1 MTETSRLN
9 ELEPYLPSSSEKKQA
24 VMMYMAVWL
33 ILSMWKWEVSPYTHH
48 HLKQSLGWL
57 VFLVLAIFADLV
69 LAVLAMVL
77 SFFGWIAVLIT
88 IPALTIWAMWIYQA
102 QQGKY
107 IWESEAINKFFLF
120 FSWIGNWTLNLFDAN
135 HYQIIDAER
144 YRAEDQFYAKP
155 SKEEKKDE
163 NPDTTQANNIA
174 ENVQWTQVQENLA
187 QGVQTQQVSAQE
199 NQVNNWNSA
208 VEMLDIQNHEINNE
222 TVDTK
227 TLDNDQ
233 QNVINNQDIWLDLSN
248 HEINNS
254 EDFKL
259 DL

>member
-24 VMMYMAVWL
+24 VMMYMAVGL
-33 ILSMWKWEVSPYTHH
+33 VLSMWKWEVSPYTHH

-57 VFLVLAIFADLV
+57 VFLVLTIFADLV
-69 LAVLAMVL
+69 LAVLNIVL
-77 SFFGWIAVLIT
+77 PPLFGWLAVLIT
-88 IPALTIWAMWIYQA
+88 VPALTIGAMWIYQA

-107 IWESEAINKFFLF
+107 IWESEAVNKFFMF

-144 YRAEDQFYAKP
+144 YRSEEQFYPKV
-155 SKEEKKDE
+155 SKEEKKEE
-163 NPDTTQANNIA
+163 NSDSSQVNATENIQATQ
-174 ENVQWTQVQENLA
+174 NVQTPESSQVTP
-187 QGVQTQQVSAQE
+187 VD
-199 NQVNNWNSA
+199 NWNPA
-208 VEMLDIQNHEINNE
+208 VEMLNIQNHEINNE
-222 TVDTK
+222 AVEAK

-233 QNVINNQDIWLDLSN
+233 QNVISNQDIWIDLSN

>member
-1 MTETSRLN
+1 MANTLLN

-24 VMMYMAVWL
+24 VMMYMAVGL
-33 ILSMWKWEVSPYTHH
+33 VLSMWKWEVSPYTHH

-57 VFLVLAIFADLV
+57 VFLVLTIFADLV

-77 SFFGWIAVLIT
+77 SFFWWLAVLIT
-88 IPALTIWAMWIYQA
+88 IPALTIGAMGIYQA

-107 IWESEAINKFFLF
+107 IWENEVVNKFFLF

-144 YRAEDQFYAKP
+144 YRTEEQFYAKP
-155 SKEEKKDE
+155 GKEEKDE
-163 NPDTTQANNIA
+163 KSDSSKTNDTT
-174 ENVQWTQVQENLA
+174 ENWQSTQGE
-187 QGVQTQQVSAQE
+187 
-199 NQVNNWNSA
+199 NSA
-208 VEMLDIQNHEINNE
+208 VDSLDIQNHEINNE

-227 TLDNDQ
+227 NLDNDQ
-233 QNVINNQDIWLDLSN
+233 QISINNQDIWIDLSG
-248 HEINNS
+248 HEINES
-254 EDFKL
+254 WDFKL